1 MAVKTKEEILNAIKE
16 VAGDQIESDAY
27 ISIIEDITDSM
38 DESLGEKLAAAE
50 KKAADI
56 EAEWRKKY
64 TDRFFAGTNTESEG
78 EVIAENGDNDTGI
91 EEADD
96 IEIDD
101 LFEEQK
107 DYVK

>member
-1 MAVKTKEEILNAIKE
+1 MAVKTKEEILNAIRE
-16 VAGDQIESDAY
+16 AAGDQIESDAY

-50 KKAADI
+50 KRADEI
-56 EAEWRKKY
+56 DAEWRRKY
-64 TDRFFAGTNTESEG
+64 TERFFSGTNTESEG
-78 EVIAENGDNDTGI
+78 EVVSENGDNDNVV
-91 EEADD
+91 EADD